1 MPSAS
6 ISGDGGSCCF
16 GAEDRA
22 FDGGKS
28 SFRNGKAAE
37 GVWRTSS
44 GEDMWSYRVRA
55 APQQER
61 TFFSLAHQ
69 GSNNRA
75 LSPLIKQGAL
85 MLLLLAATTQ

>member
-1 MPSAS
+1 
-6 ISGDGGSCCF
+6 
-16 GAEDRA
+16 
-22 FDGGKS
+22 
-28 SFRNGKAAE
+28 
-37 GVWRTSS
+37 
-44 GEDMWSYRVRA
+44 MWSYRVRA